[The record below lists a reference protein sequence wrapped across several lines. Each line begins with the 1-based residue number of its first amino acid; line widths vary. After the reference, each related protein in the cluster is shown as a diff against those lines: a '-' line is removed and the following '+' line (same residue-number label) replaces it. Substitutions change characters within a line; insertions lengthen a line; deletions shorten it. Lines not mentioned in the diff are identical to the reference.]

1 MRQNKIDEAV
11 TDCYQRLFEAS
22 TPQGDFDKLVE
33 EAEIDERGQK
43 VIPYMDYEIEEDVMD
58 NIVED
63 IIGEYKIP
71 KYLEEKF
78 KITICLGCSPKTKQ
92 KL

>member
-1 MRQNKIDEAV
+1 MMKQEKIDNAITE
-11 TDCYQRLFEAS
+11 CYRRLFKAS

-43 VIPYMDYEIEEDVMD
+43 VIPFMDYEIEEDVMD

-63 IIGEYKIP
+63 IIEEYNVP
-71 KYLEEKF
+71 KYLKDRF
-78 KITICLGCSPKTKQ
+78 KTTIYLGCSPKTKG
-92 KL
+92 